1 MSLSTMNGDG
11 SLVRCL
17 VERLTTRVRRR
28 NHKGTSG
35 NDIGG
40 SCPDLW
46 MRRMGEIDTHRER
59 TLVLTSCSPQCSF
72 RTGQAPPAKTSLKMT
87 SFSSPVPP
95 C

>member
-28 NHKGTSG
+28 MTRGRPDDG
-35 NDIGG
+35 IAC
-40 SCPDLW
+40 CPDLW
-46 MRRMGEIDTHRER
+46 MRRMAER
-59 TLVLTSCSPQCSF
+59 TPVLTSCSPRCSF

>member
-17 VERLTTRVRRR
+17 VERLTTRVRRPR
-28 NHKGTSG
+28 QGKPEDGIGCRPSYGTKDG
-35 NDIGG
+35 
-40 SCPDLW
+40 
-46 MRRMGEIDTHRER
+46 ER

-72 RTGQAPPAKTSLKMT
+72 HTERAPLAKTSLKMT
-87 SFSSPVPP
+87 SFSSLVPP

>member
-28 NHKGTSG
+28 MATGRPEDGH
-35 NDIGG
+35 
-40 SCPDLW
+40 
-46 MRRMGEIDTHRER
+46 RMLSRPLQAKDGER
-59 TLVLTSCSPQCSF
+59 TLVLTCCSHSF

>member
-17 VERLTTRVRRR
+17 VERLTTRVRRLVAR
-28 NHKGTSG
+28 G
-35 NDIGG
+35 
-40 SCPDLW
+40 CPRMASDAVPPLCT
-46 MRRMGEIDTHRER
+46 RRMGRE
-59 TLVLTSCSPQCSF
+59 TLVLTSCSPRCSF

>member
-28 NHKGTSG
+28 NHEETPGD
-35 NDIGG
+35 DIG

-46 MRRMGEIDTHRER
+46 MRRMGERDTHGER
-59 TLVLTSCSPQCSF
+59 TLVLTSWSPQCSF

>member
-28 NHKGTSG
+28 MTRRRPRMGAG
-35 NDIGG
+35 CCAG
-40 SCPDLW
+40 LW
-46 MRRMGEIDTHRER
+46 TRRMAER

>member
-28 NHKGTSG
+28 NHRGTPG
-35 NDIGG
+35 HDIG
-40 SCPDLW
+40 SYPDLW
-46 MRRMGEIDTHRER
+46 MRRMGERHTHRKR